1 VAEHRGGC
9 RFPREA
15 HLKVFIDTA
24 DIEEIREV
32 ASWGIL
38 DGVTTNPSLVSKTG
52 RPFKACVQDIL
63 AVVNGPVSVE
73 AISTDAPGMIKEGED
88 WAKLD
93 QSKVTIKIPMTVEGL
108 KAVRGLSERRIKTN
122 VTLVFSM
129 NQALLACRAGATFV
143 SPFVGRLD
151 DISHD
156 GMALVEDIVGMIDSY
171 GFDTEVISASIR
183 HPLHVIDSIR
193 AGAHIATIPY
203 GILVKMTRHPL
214 TDAGVKKFYE
224 DYQKIPK
231 S

>member
-1 VAEHRGGC
+1 
-9 RFPREA
+9 
-15 HLKVFIDTA
+15 LKIFIDSA
-24 DIEEIREV
+24 DIKEIREI
-32 ASWGIL
+32 AGWGIL
-38 DGVTTNPSLVSKTG
+38 DGVTTNPSLVCKTG
-52 RPFKACVQDIL
+52 RPFRECVQDIL
-63 AVVNGPVSVE
+63 SAVDGPVSVE
-73 AISTDAPGMIKEGED
+73 AVSTDAAGMIKEGED

-108 KAVRGLSERRIKTN
+108 KAVRGLSERDIKTN

-129 NQALLACRAGATFV
+129 NQALLASRAGATFI

-156 GMALVEDIVGMIDSY
+156 GMDLIQDIVAMIDDY

-193 AGAHIATIPY
+193 VGCHIATIPY
-203 GILVKMTRHPL
+203 DILVKMTKHPL
-214 TDAGVKKFYE
+214 TDAGIKKFYD

-231 S
+231 L

>member
-1 VAEHRGGC
+1 M
-9 RFPREA
+9 
-15 HLKVFIDTA
+15 KIFIDSA
-24 DIEEIREV
+24 DIKEIREV
-32 ASWGIL
+32 AGWGIL
-38 DGVTTNPSLVSKTG
+38 DGVTTNPSLVCKTG
-52 RPFKACVQDIL
+52 RPFKECVQDIL
-63 AVVNGPVSVE
+63 AAVDGPVSVE
-73 AISTDAPGMIKEGED
+73 AISTDAAGMIKEGED

-108 KAVRGLSERRIKTN
+108 KAVRGLSERDIKTN

-129 NQALLACRAGATFV
+129 NQALLASHAGATFV

-156 GMALVEDIVGMIDSY
+156 GMALIEDIVGMIDNY

-193 AGAHIATIPY
+193 AGCHIATVPY
-203 GILVKMTRHPL
+203 DILVKMTKHPL
-214 TDAGVKKFYE
+214 TDAGIRKFYD

>member
-1 VAEHRGGC
+1 M
-9 RFPREA
+9 
-15 HLKVFIDTA
+15 KIFIDSA
-24 DIEEIREV
+24 DIQEIREV

-38 DGVTTNPSLVSKTG
+38 DGCTTNPSLVCKTG
-52 RPFKACVQDIL
+52 RPFRDCIQEIL
-63 AVVNGPVSVE
+63 SVVDGSVSVE
-73 AISTDAPGMIKEGED
+73 AIASDSAGMIKEGLD

-108 KAVRGLSERRIKTN
+108 KAVRGLTEREIKTN

-129 NQALLACRAGATFV
+129 NQALLAARAGATFV

-156 GMALVEDIVGMIDSY
+156 GMALIHDIVAMIDDY

-183 HPLHVIDSIR
+183 HPLHVIESIR
-193 AGAHIATIPY
+193 AGCHVATIPY
-203 GILVKMTRHPL
+203 DILVKMIKHPL
-214 TDAGVKKFYE
+214 TDAGIKKFYD

-231 S
+231 Q

>member
-1 VAEHRGGC
+1 V
-9 RFPREA
+9 
-15 HLKVFIDTA
+15 KIFIDSA
-24 DIEEIREV
+24 DIKEIREV
-32 ASWGIL
+32 AGWGIL
-38 DGVTTNPSLVSKTG
+38 DGVTTNPSLVCKTG
-52 RPFKACVQDIL
+52 RPFKECVQDIL
-63 AVVNGPVSVE
+63 AAVNGPVSVE
-73 AISTDAPGMIKEGED
+73 AISTDAAGMIKEGED

-129 NQALLACRAGATFV
+129 NQALLASRAGATFV

-156 GMALVEDIVGMIDSY
+156 GMALIEDIVDMIDNY

-193 AGAHIATIPY
+193 AGCHIATIPY
-203 GILVKMTRHPL
+203 GILVKMTKHPL
-214 TDAGVKKFYE
+214 TDAGIRKFYD

-231 S
+231 L